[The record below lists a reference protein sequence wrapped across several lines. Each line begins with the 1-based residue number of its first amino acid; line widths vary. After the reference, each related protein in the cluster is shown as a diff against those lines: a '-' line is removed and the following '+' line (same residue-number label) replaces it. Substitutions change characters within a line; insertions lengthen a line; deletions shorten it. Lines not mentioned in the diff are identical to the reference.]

1 MDTVAV
7 RKWGNSLGIR
17 LPQTVLK
24 KLDIQLSDEL
34 TIEVES
40 GAIVLRK
47 RFKHK
52 SFEERVAEYDGK
64 IDIVDYD
71 WGEPAGREML

>member
-40 GAIVLRK
+40 GALVLRK

-71 WGEPAGREML
+71 WGEPEGREML

>member
-40 GAIVLRK
+40 GVLVLRK

-71 WGEPAGREML
+71 WGEPEGREML